1 MANPSSFNQM
11 IITEF
16 RKNGGVLT
24 GRDGKENRTL
34 LLLTTTGAKSGQ
46 PRTSPLAFTR
56 DGERLL
62 IIASNQ
68 GKPTHPAWYHNL
80 LANPVVTIELGAEH
94 FQARARDTTGEEH
107 DRLYAQMAKE
117 LPGFAKYQS
126 DTHRT
131 IPLLVLERIS

>member
-1 MANPSSFNQM
+1 MTNPSAFNQM

-24 GRDGKENRTL
+24 DRDGHENRRL
-34 LLLTTTGAKSGQ
+34 LLLTKTGVKSGQ
-46 PRTSPLAFTR
+46 PRTAPVAFTK

-62 IIASNQ
+62 IIASNA
-68 GKPTHPAWYHNL
+68 GRSSHPAWYRNL
-80 LANPVVTIELGAEH
+80 LANPIATIELGTER
-94 FQARARDTTGEEH
+94 FQARARDTSGEEH

-117 LPGFAKYQS
+117 MPGFAKYQS
-126 DTHRT
+126 DTQRT